1 MDFVGFINGVTYKKR
16 YSSVFE
22 QDAIQAMKNAS
33 SESTIKWAV
42 LNELRQEKKQKS
54 RDQNATDRKLQVNL
68 KRLSKDEN

>member
-1 MDFVGFINGVTYKKR
+1 MLEKHYQWILLGLLMVLLINKR

-33 SESTIKWAV
+33 SESTIKWAI

-54 RDQNATDRKLQVNL
+54 RDQNTTDRKLQVNL
-68 KRLSKDEN
+68 E